1 MNGVCDMDFAYYNP
15 SDESRSCVVRTM
27 TRLTG
32 KPYETVKAEL
42 TALAAK
48 MEYPEYNEPAVFE
61 AYMAQ
66 HGIVKCM
73 DDCGLRVKELNPER
87 GTYCVFCTDHE
98 GFFHLMPV
106 QDGVIYD
113 RRDDSQDLY
122 VLAVYR
128 KKDDA
133 AKDAITMILRPFQ
146 PADADI
152 ICTWLRTEKELYQ
165 WSADRFCKFPLT
177 GEDIRENYAP
187 QIESGRFIPL
197 TAADDENRV
206 VGHFIIRYPTE
217 DDNTSVRFGF
227 VVLDPAYRGK
237 GCGSQMM
244 RLGIAYAKTV
254 LHVKRIDL
262 GVFANNEGAQRCYSA
277 AGFKEYSR
285 RQCELPVGTWE
296 CIDMELFTEDGN
308 A

>member
-1 MNGVCDMDFAYYNP
+1 MNGVCEMLRFLYYNP
-15 SDESRSCVVRTM
+15 SGESRSCVVRTM

-42 TALAAK
+42 TALAAE
-48 MEYPEYNEPAVFE
+48 MGYPEYNEPDVFE

-66 HGIVKCM
+66 HGIVKCI
-73 DDCGLRVKELNPER
+73 DDCGLRVKELKLER
-87 GTYCVFCTDHE
+87 GSYCVFCTDHE

-113 RRDDSQDLY
+113 RRDDSQELF

-128 KKDDA
+128 QMKKDGM
-133 AKDAITMILRPFQ
+133 TMILRAYQ
-146 PADADI
+146 KSDADI
-152 ICTWLRTEKELYQ
+152 ICTWLRSEKELYQ

-177 GEDIRENYAP
+177 GADIEENYAP
-187 QIESGRFIPL
+187 QIAGGRFIPL
-197 TAADDENRV
+197 TAIDDEDHV
-206 VGHFIIRYPTE
+206 IGHFIIRYPKE
-217 DDNTSVRFGF
+217 DDDTSVRFGF

-244 RLGIAYAKTV
+244 RLGIAYAKEN
-254 LHVKRIDL
+254 LHVQRIDL
-262 GVFANNEGAQRCYSA
+262 GVFANNEGAQHCYEA
-277 AGFKEYSR
+277 AGFREYSR
-285 RQCELPVGTWE
+285 RQCEMPIGTWE
-296 CIDMELFTEDGN
+296 CIDMELFTEKGE

>member
-1 MNGVCDMDFAYYNP
+1 MNGVCEMLRFLYYNP
-15 SDESRSCVVRTM
+15 SGESRSCVVRTM

-42 TALAAK
+42 TALAAE
-48 MEYPEYNEPAVFE
+48 MGYPEYNEPDVFE

-66 HGIVKCM
+66 HGIVKCI
-73 DDCGLRVKELNPER
+73 DDCGLRVKELKLER

-113 RRDDSQDLY
+113 RRDDCQELF

-128 KKDDA
+128 QMKKDGM
-133 AKDAITMILRPFQ
+133 TMILRAYQ
-146 PADADI
+146 KADADI
-152 ICTWLRTEKELYQ
+152 ICTWLRSEKELYQ

-177 GEDIRENYAP
+177 GADIEENYAP
-187 QIESGRFIPL
+187 QTAGGRFIPL
-197 TAADDENRV
+197 TAIDDEDHV
-206 VGHFIIRYPTE
+206 IGHFIIRYPKE
-217 DDNTSVRFGF
+217 DDDTSVRFGF

-244 RLGIAYAKTV
+244 RLGIEYAKEN
-254 LHVKRIDL
+254 LHVQRIDL
-262 GVFANNEGAQRCYSA
+262 GVFANNEGAQHCYEA
-277 AGFKEYSR
+277 AGFRAYSR
-285 RQCELPVGTWE
+285 RQCEMPIGTWE
-296 CIDMELFTEDGN
+296 CIDMELFTEDGK

>member
-1 MNGVCDMDFAYYNP
+1 MDSAYYV
-15 SDESRSCVVRTM
+15 C
-27 TRLTG
+27 
-32 KPYETVKAEL
+32 
-42 TALAAK
+42 
-48 MEYPEYNEPAVFE
+48 
-61 AYMAQ
+61 
-66 HGIVKCM
+66 
-73 DDCGLRVKELNPER
+73 
-87 GTYCVFCTDHE
+87 
-98 GFFHLMPV
+98 
-106 QDGVIYD
+106 
-113 RRDDSQDLY
+113 
-122 VLAVYR
+122 
-128 KKDDA
+128 
-133 AKDAITMILRPFQ
+133 LRPLQ

-177 GEDIRENYAP
+177 GEDIRESYAP
-187 QIESGRFIPL
+187 QIESGRFIPM
-197 TAADDENRV
+197 TAVDHKNRV
-206 VGHFIIRYPTE
+206 IGHFIIRYPAE
-217 DDNTSVRFGF
+217 NDNTSVRFGF

>member
-1 MNGVCDMDFAYYNP
+1 MNGVCEMLRFMYYNP
-15 SDESRSCVVRTM
+15 SGESRSCVVRTM

-48 MEYPEYNEPAVFE
+48 MEYPEYNEPEVFE

-66 HGIVKCM
+66 HGIAKCI
-73 DDCGLRVKELNPER
+73 DECGLRVKELKLER
-87 GTYCVFCTDHE
+87 GTYCVFCTNHE

-113 RRDDSQDLY
+113 RRDDSQELF

-128 KKDDA
+128 QMKKDGM
-133 AKDAITMILRPFQ
+133 TMVLRAYQ
-146 PADADI
+146 KADADI
-152 ICTWLRTEKELYQ
+152 ICTWLRSEKELYQ

-177 GEDIRENYAP
+177 GADIEENYAP
-187 QIESGRFIPL
+187 QTAGGRFIPL
-197 TAADDENRV
+197 TAVDDENNV
-206 VGHFIIRYPTE
+206 IGHFIIRYPKE
-217 DDNTSVRFGF
+217 DDDTSVRFGF

-244 RLGIAYAKTV
+244 RLGIKYAKEN
-254 LHVKRIDL
+254 LHVQRIDL
-262 GVFANNEGAQRCYSA
+262 GVFANNEGAQHCYEA
-277 AGFKEYSR
+277 AGFREYSR
-285 RQCELPVGTWE
+285 RQCEMPIGTWE
-296 CIDMELFTEDGN
+296 CIDMELFTEDGK